1 MAKTYKEL
9 MDEARETIPEL
20 TIDEVKDRIERDEDW
35 AVLDVREREEY
46 REGHLEGA
54 IPLPRGFLEMRVEET
69 LPDKTR
75 PIIAYCAGGVRSLI
89 AARTMQEMGYE
100 NVSSMSGGYTAWK
113 NAGYTWVADRQFSQE
128 QITRYARHFT
138 LPDVGEQG
146 QAKLLDAKVLCVGAG
161 GLGSPVAYYLA
172 AAGVGTIGIADHDTV
187 DMSNLQRQI
196 LHTNDRVGMPKVE
209 SAQLTLQALNPDV
222 NVIPIQERLS
232 SENVMRIIKDYD
244 VIINGCDNFP
254 TRYLINDACVMAKKV
269 LVDGSIFQ
277 FEGQATVFSPDEGPC
292 YRCLFPEPPPPGM
305 APSCAEAGVL
315 GVLPGLVG
323 CVQALEAIKVILGAG
338 TPLIGRMIHF
348 DTLSTEIRVLK
359 LRRDPNCLVCSEDPQ
374 ITELIDYE
382 EFCGLRTANAA

>member
-20 TIDEVKDRIERDEDW
+20 TIDEVKDRIERGEDW